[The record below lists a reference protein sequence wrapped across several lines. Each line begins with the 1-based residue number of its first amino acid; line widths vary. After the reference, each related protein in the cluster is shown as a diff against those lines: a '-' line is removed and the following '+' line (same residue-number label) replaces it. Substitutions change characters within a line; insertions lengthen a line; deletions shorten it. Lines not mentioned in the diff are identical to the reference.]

1 MNLRPNEAPPF
12 AVCLE
17 LGENSRPG
25 FAGRIY
31 PQEPCLLRG
40 NLLST
45 LGMQVSLP
53 ENCLRSHVQTWNRY
67 AYVGNNPLSNVD
79 PLGLC
84 GGDWTNMWNE
94 SSSDGSV
101 AQTMVQGDSPCPF
114 QSFWSFVIQ
123 GLPQR
128 VYCAVTGACVPN
140 PPFGGTA
147 GGGRGGGGGGSS
159 QPQPTAPSAPK
170 NGNVAKTVTQNCLSQ
185 YNSSTA
191 GKVVQFFSLYNLATN
206 FKNAWPD
213 WTVLPALKFLSVKA
227 VDTTSQAI
235 GNTEFLS
242 VTGGASTEIL
252 SPTAALIQG
261 GEKLAGRLAGPGLA
275 LATGLDVLANA
286 GCGTMGFQAAGQMT
300 PLPPGIEVT
309 F

>member
-1 MNLRPNEAPPF
+1 LLFANL
-12 AVCLE
+12 
-17 LGENSRPG
+17 
-25 FAGRIY
+25 
-31 PQEPCLLRG
+31 Q
-40 NLLST
+40 ST
-45 LGMQVSLP
+45 LGMHVSLP
-53 ENCLRSHVQTWNRY
+53 KTCGRSRVQTWNRY
-67 AYVGNNPLSNVD
+67 AYVLNNPLSYID
-79 PLGLC
+79 PLGLDC
-84 GGDWTNMWNE
+84 GQPTPQAPDNGGYTITVTAD
-94 SSSDGSV
+94 
-101 AQTMVQGDSPCPF
+101 CP
-114 QSFWSFVIQ
+114 SWVSFVVQ
-123 GLPQR
+123 GLPQYA
-128 VYCAVTGACVPN
+128 YCAITGACFPGPPN
-140 PPFGGTA
+140 S
-147 GGGRGGGGGGSS
+147 GGGGGGGQS
-159 QPQPTAPSAPK
+159 QPQPKPQPTAPSAPK